1 MIAHLSKV
9 RRSPFPRRF
18 LCLSR
23 KITARAINA
32 INNTAAREAAAI
44 NAVKKFL
51 SSFNICLLGTVGSV
65 VESAKTTTTTTT
77 EINDLND
84 VTGGV
89 NNTKKRDRLGHGPSR
104 ERAPSSS
111 E

>member
-1 MIAHLSKV
+1 MITHLSKV
-9 RRSPFPRRF
+9 RQSPFPRCF
-18 LCLSR
+18 LRHSR
-23 KITARAINA
+23 ETTTTAINA
-32 INNTAAREAAAI
+32 INNIAAREAAAI

-51 SSFNICLLGTVGSV
+51 SSFNICLLGTVGRV
-65 VESAKTTTTTTT
+65 VESVKTTTTTT

-89 NNTKKRDRLGHGPSR
+89 NNTKKRDRFRHGSSR
-104 ERAPSSS
+104 EQAPSSS